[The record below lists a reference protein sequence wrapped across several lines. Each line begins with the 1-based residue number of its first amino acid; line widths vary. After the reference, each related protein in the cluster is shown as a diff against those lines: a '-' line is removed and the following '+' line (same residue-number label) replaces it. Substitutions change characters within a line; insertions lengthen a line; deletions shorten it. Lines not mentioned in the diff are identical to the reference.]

1 MEELDM
7 IMTILDL
14 REKYKDYSDLLGK
27 INREVKKGN
36 LITVVKGLYETDK
49 TTPGYLLTSYI
60 YGPSYLSFEY
70 ALSYHGL
77 IPEKVVNYT
86 CATFGKNK
94 SKKYSNI
101 FGNYTYRDVP
111 KTAYPY
117 GIEVYI
123 HERYSYFVATKE
135 KSICDIL
142 FIKESQTSMKR
153 LKSLLFDDLRIDM
166 EEFYKLDKDELL
178 FLCSLYRSKNIKLL
192 KKIIEKE
199 LK

>member
-7 IMTILDL
+7 IVTILDL
-14 REKYKDYSDLLGK
+14 NEKYKDYSDILGK

-49 TTPGYLLTSYI
+49 TTPGYLLASYI

-94 SKKYSNI
+94 SKTYSNM
-101 FGNYTYRDVP
+101 FGYYAYRDIP
-111 KTAYPY
+111 KAAYPY
-117 GIEVYI
+117 GIEAYV
-123 HERYSYFVATKE
+123 HEGYSYFVATKE
-135 KSICDIL
+135 KAICDIL
-142 FIKESQTSMKR
+142 YIKEPQTSMKR
-153 LKSLLFDDLRIDM
+153 LKAMLFNDLRIDI

-178 FLCSLYRSKNIKLL
+178 FLSSLYRSKNVRLL

>member
-1 MEELDM
+1 M
-7 IMTILDL
+7 IMTMLDIN
-14 REKYKDYSDLLGK
+14 EKYKNYSDILGK
-27 INREVKKGN
+27 VNREVKKGN
-36 LITVVKGLYETDK
+36 LIAVVKGLYETDK
-49 TTPGYLLTSYI
+49 NTPGYLLASYI

-94 SKKYSNI
+94 SKTYSNM
-101 FGNYTYRDVP
+101 FGNYAYRDVP
-111 KTAYPY
+111 KAAYPY

-123 HERYSYFVATKE
+123 QEGYSYFVATKE
-135 KSICDIL
+135 KAICDIL
-142 FIKESQTSMKR
+142 YIKKPQTSMKR
-153 LKSLLFDDLRIDM
+153 IKTLLFDDLRIDI

-178 FLCSLYRSKNIKLL
+178 SLCSLYRSKNISLL